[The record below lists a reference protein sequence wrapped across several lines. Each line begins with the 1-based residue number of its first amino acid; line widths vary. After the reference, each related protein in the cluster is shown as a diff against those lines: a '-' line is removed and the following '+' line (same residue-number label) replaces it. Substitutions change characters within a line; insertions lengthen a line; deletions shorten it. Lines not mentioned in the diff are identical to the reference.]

1 MPQSLSLN
9 EIPRSFRFDGRDLP
23 DPGAEYTP
31 EDVQRLYMTQF
42 PDLAQAE
49 ALPATPTGVI
59 EFKKSYGS
67 KG

>member
-1 MPQSLSLN
+1 MTVNLK
-9 EIPRSFRFDGRDLP
+9 EITRSFRFDGRDLP

-49 ALPATPTGVI
+49 ILPATATGVI